1 MEESHNL
8 QIAKKNKI
16 KIKKEC
22 KKEHEGPE
30 EFITLHYIYIYI
42 YIGVRTFFFSSF
54 YFLRYVPGN
63 STDSSLCIPGN
74 LF

>member
-8 QIAKKNKI
+8 QIAKKNKN

-30 EFITLHYIYIYI
+30 EFITLYYIYIYI
-42 YIGVRTFFFSSF
+42 YILV
-54 YFLRYVPGN
+54 
-63 STDSSLCIPGN
+63 
-74 LF
+74 